1 MGTDHLFLYLVDF
14 GTALSMQSSSSSI
27 VSGSKTLLRPLQ
39 KQYVNY
45 FKFKTLLE
53 YKFGATRNYW
63 LTKNKS
69 SQI

>member
-14 GTALSMQSSSSSI
+14 GTALSMQSSSSI
-27 VSGSKTLLRPLQ
+27 VSGSKTFLRPWQ

-45 FKFKTLLE
+45 FKVITRLE
-53 YKFGATRNYW
+53 YKFGATQNYW
-63 LTKNKS
+63 LIKNKS

>member
-14 GTALSMQSSSSSI
+14 GTALSMQSSSSI
-27 VSGSKTLLRPLQ
+27 VSGSKTFLRSWQ

-45 FKFKTLLE
+45 FKFITRLE
-53 YKFGATRNYW
+53 YKFGATWNYW
-63 LTKNKS
+63 LVKNKS